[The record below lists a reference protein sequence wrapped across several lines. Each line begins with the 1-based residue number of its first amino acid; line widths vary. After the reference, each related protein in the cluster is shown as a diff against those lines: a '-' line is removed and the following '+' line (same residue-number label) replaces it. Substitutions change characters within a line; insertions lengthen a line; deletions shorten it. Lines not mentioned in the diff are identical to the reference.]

1 MFPKQRERHVLHCC
15 WEGKAMGPRRKQL
28 WATQGRW
35 PHRRS
40 GKKKKNHARL
50 MAQNSR
56 ASLDLKGTRQM
67 GITPMLWVLVK
78 ITLVLVKISVDK

>member
-1 MFPKQRERHVLHCC
+1 MLLGREGHGPKKKTAVGHTGQMAPQAI
-15 WEGKAMGPRRKQL
+15 WE
-28 WATQGRW
+28 
-35 PHRRS
+35 
-40 GKKKKNHARL
+40 KKKNHARL

-67 GITPMLWVLVK
+67 GITPMSWVLVK

>member
-1 MFPKQRERHVLHCC
+1 MCSQSRGKGMHCIAA
-15 WEGKAMGPRRKQL
+15 GKAMDPRRKQL

-56 ASLDLKGTRQM
+56 AFLDLKGTRQM
-67 GITPMLWVLVK
+67 GITP
-78 ITLVLVKISVDK
+78 I